1 MKIYVWAVVFLTL
14 LAIASAA
21 GALASHR
28 MHHDC
33 RVRIDTA
40 IDEVGSPME
49 CVCLGGVVASCYEAP
64 R

>member
-1 MKIYVWAVVFLTL
+1 MKIYVWAVVVLTL
-14 LAIASAA
+14 LAIAGAA

-28 MHHDC
+28 VHHDC

>member
-1 MKIYVWAVVFLTL
+1 MKIYAWVVIVLICLAV
-14 LAIASAA
+14 ASAA
-21 GALASHR
+21 GAFASHR
-28 MHHDC
+28 LHRDC

-40 IDEVGSPME
+40 VDEVGSPIE

>member
-1 MKIYVWAVVFLTL
+1 MKIYVWAVVFLAL
-14 LAIASAA
+14 LAVASAV

-28 MHHDC
+28 LHHDC

-40 IDEVGSPME
+40 VDEVGSPME
-49 CVCLGGVVASCYEAP
+49 CVCLGGVVASCYEAT

>member
-40 IDEVGSPME
+40 IDEVGSAME

>member
-1 MKIYVWAVVFLTL
+1 MKIYLWAVVVLTL

>member
-1 MKIYVWAVVFLTL
+1 MKIYVWAVVVLMR

-28 MHHDC
+28 LHHDC
-33 RVRIDTA
+33 RVRIETA
-40 IDEVGSPME
+40 VDEVGSPME